1 MKVQLSVIAAGLA
14 LCVTSA
20 LPILAHHSFAAE
32 YDDKKPVT
40 LQGTITKVEWI
51 NPHIWVY
58 LDAKDAS
65 GKAAKW
71 QCEGGAPNSLT
82 RNGWN
87 KNSLKVGDAVTI
99 DGYLA
104 KDGSNSC
111 NSRTIVLPDGR
122 SVFAGST
129 EDGGP
134 TFVKGKG
141 KQGGAPKE

>member
-1 MKVQLSVIAAGLA
+1 MKVQLSVLAAGLG
-14 LCVTSA
+14 LCISA

-40 LQGTITKVEWI
+40 LQGTITKVEWM
-51 NPHIWVY
+51 NPHIWIY
-58 LDAKDAS
+58 LDGKDAS
-65 GKAAKW
+65 GKADKW

-99 DGYLA
+99 EGYLA
-104 KDGSNSC
+104 KDGSKSC
-111 NSRTIVLPDGR
+111 NSRSVVLPDGR

-134 TFVKGKG
+134 VARPKG
-141 KQGGAPKE
+141 KQAKQE

>member
-1 MKVQLSVIAAGLA
+1 MKVQLSILAASLGL
-14 LCVTSA
+14 CA

-32 YDDKKPVT
+32 YDDKKPVS
-40 LQGTITKVEWI
+40 LQGTITKVEWM
-51 NPHIWVY
+51 NPHIWIY
-58 LDAKDAS
+58 LDGKDAS
-65 GKAAKW
+65 GKMAKW

-87 KNSLKVGDAVTI
+87 KSSLKVGDNVTI
-99 DGYLA
+99 DGFLA

-111 NSRTIVLPDGR
+111 NSRSVLLPDGR

-134 TFVKGKG
+134 TVVKKGPGK
-141 KQGGAPKE
+141 KQE

>member
-1 MKVQLSVIAAGLA
+1 MKVQLSVMAAGLG
-14 LCVTSA
+14 LCISA

-40 LQGTITKVEWI
+40 LQGKITKVEWM
-51 NPHIWVY
+51 NPHIWIY
-58 LDAKDAS
+58 LDGKDS
-65 GKAAKW
+65 NGKSAAW

-99 DGYLA
+99 EGYLA

-111 NSRTIVLPDGR
+111 NSRSVVLPDGR

-134 TFVKGKG
+134 TARPTKGGG
-141 KQGGAPKE
+141 KQAKQE

>member
-1 MKVQLSVIAAGLA
+1 MKVQLNVLAAGLA
-14 LCVTSA
+14 VCISA

-32 YDDKKPVT
+32 YDDKKPVS
-40 LQGTITKVEWI
+40 LQGTITKVEWM

-58 LDAKDAS
+58 LDAKDSS
-65 GKAAKW
+65 GKMQKW

-87 KNSLKVGDAVTI
+87 KNSLKVGESVSI
-99 DGYLA
+99 EGYLA

-111 NSRTIVLPDGR
+111 NSRSVTLPDGR
-122 SVFAGST
+122 VVFAGST

-134 TFVKGKG
+134 VAAKKGGG
-141 KQGGAPKE
+141 KQQKQD

>member
-1 MKVQLSVIAAGLA
+1 MKVQLSILAAGLG
-14 LCVTSA
+14 LCISA

-40 LQGTITKVEWI
+40 LQGTITKVEWM
-51 NPHIWVY
+51 NPHIWIY
-58 LDAKDAS
+58 LDGKDNS

-99 DGYLA
+99 EGFLA

-111 NSRTIVLPDGR
+111 NSRSVVLPDGR

-134 TFVKGKG
+134 VSINRNKG
-141 KQGGAPKE
+141 KQAAPKE

>member
-1 MKVQLSVIAAGLA
+1 MKVQLSVLAAGLG
-14 LCVTSA
+14 LCISA

-32 YDDKKPVT
+32 YDDKKPV
-40 LQGTITKVEWI
+40 LLKGTITKVEWM
-51 NPHIWVY
+51 NPHIWIY
-58 LDAKDAS
+58 LNGKDES
-65 GKAAKW
+65 GKEAAW

-87 KNSLKVGDAVTI
+87 KNSLKVGDAVTVE
-99 DGYLA
+99 GFLA

-111 NSRTIVLPDGR
+111 NSRSVVLPDGR

-134 TFVKGKG
+134 TVVNRNKG
-141 KQGGAPKE
+141 KQKQQE